1 MSIIN
6 AHTHPQ
12 SSLRASP
19 AVSDSLNEVGWVRK
33 EKQRPVVAGIRVAN
47 FVDQGLRIWLMQL
60 KETTICC

>member
-1 MSIIN
+1 M
-6 AHTHPQ
+6 HTLTHNLLLGLAQPF
-12 SSLRASP
+12 LT
-19 AVSDSLNEVGWVRK
+19 VSLNEVGWVRK